1 MKIKIISLEDEKSIS
16 FKNPSLGFEIV
27 DNKNFNNSKYY
38 KVEKNIIEV
47 SYLLEK
53 DLNIEKYD
61 LKNNSDIILIL
72 VKSFEGKNIEIIKE
86 IKSKYNILV
95 AIGDVNLSDKYIRD
109 EFNKLNNVIIVT
121 ELKKENKIDL
131 KLITLTLKNK
141 EIFNK
146 ISIEKQRNTILI
158 DSNESIGKVVL
169 SLLEQFNYMQNN
181 KEYNLYLYSKEEI
194 GLQELAYLEDPIRE
208 YIYDDAILKI
218 DTFTNEDIT
227 DKNYFTVFI
236 AK

>member
-1 MKIKIISLEDEKSIS
+1 MKIKIISLEDEKIIS
-16 FKNPSLGFEIV
+16 FKNSSLGFEIV
-27 DNKNFNNSKYY
+27 DNNSKYY
-38 KVEKNIIEV
+38 KVEQDIVEI

-53 DLNIEKYD
+53 DVNIENYN
-61 LKNNSDIILIL
+61 LKNNSDIILI
-72 VKSFEGKNIEIIKE
+72 VAKSFEGKNIEIIKK
-86 IKSKYNILV
+86 IKSKYNIIV
-95 AIGDVNLSDKYIRD
+95 AIGDVNLSDKYTRD
-109 EFNKLNNVIIVT
+109 EFNKLNNVLIVA

-131 KLITLTLKNK
+131 KLLSLILKNK

-146 ISIEKQRNTILI
+146 SSIEKQRSTILI

-169 SLLEQFNYMQNN
+169 SLLEQFNYIQNN
-181 KEYNLYLYSKEEI
+181 KEYNLYLYSKDEI

-208 YIYDDAILKI
+208 YIYDEATLKI

-227 DKNYFTVFI
+227 DKNYFVVFE